1 MSIEAYLNPDFTWP
15 KKLIFL
21 LAALGGLFICSILI
35 FFWVKMAAAEKTD
48 RNATGPALFHSY
60 MELFYEMII
69 SATSVMS
76 FACAYVI
83 INHVYSLAHTAGY
96 SYDYFRTFIEIMDNW
111 KDFVLLILICT
122 SCVLNTILDKLII
135 PLKKIA
141 REDKATVRMLAMFY
155 VIIILL
161 FLNVIGD
168 ESEYSPVMI
177 YYLGLMVGRFVYFD
191 ASFLDFLGALK
202 NMFFKLPLLVLGMA
216 LSGLLCYFGFSAGY
230 LLERNYF
237 IVGIFYTHLFLLL
250 AVFIIK
256 LSHVLELV
264 VKVPKKEAPQ
274 KAVKARKKKVAPKR
288 DDYEYFPEDNR
299 DRDDD
304 IEDFDDDYY
313 EDDDYPED
321 RR

>member
-1 MSIEAYLNPDFTWP
+1 MLEEIMSIEAYLNPEFTRV

-21 LAALGGLFICSILI
+21 LAALGGLLICSLLI
-35 FFWVKMAAAEKTD
+35 FLWAKMASVEKKNRKAGT
-48 RNATGPALFHSY
+48 ATLFHNY
-60 MELFYEMII
+60 LELFYEMII

-96 SYDYFRTFIEIMDNW
+96 SYEYFKDFINLMDNW

-168 ESEYSPVMI
+168 ESEYSPVMM

-191 ASFLDFLGALK
+191 ASFMDFIGALK
-202 NMFFKLPLLVLGMA
+202 NMFIKLPLLVLGMA
-216 LSGLLCYFGFSAGY
+216 LSGLLCFFGFQAGY

-256 LSHVLELV
+256 WSHVMELV
-264 VKVPKKEAPQ
+264 VKMPMISKTM
-274 KAVKARKKKVAPKR
+274 RI
-288 DDYEYFPEDNR
+288 DDYE
-299 DRDDD
+299 
-304 IEDFDDDYY
+304 
-313 EDDDYPED
+313 ED

>member
-1 MSIEAYLNPDFTWP
+1 
-15 KKLIFL
+15 
-21 LAALGGLFICSILI
+21 
-35 FFWVKMAAAEKTD
+35 
-48 RNATGPALFHSY
+48 
-60 MELFYEMII
+60 
-69 SATSVMS
+69 MS

-96 SYDYFRTFIEIMDNW
+96 SYEYFKDFINLMDNW

-161 FLNVIGD
+161 CLNVIGD
-168 ESEYSPVMI
+168 ESEYSPVMM

-216 LSGLLCYFGFSAGY
+216 LSGLLCFFGFQAGY

-256 LSHVLELV
+256 WSHVMELV
-264 VKVPKKEAPQ
+264 VKAPKPEEKKKSAKP
-274 KAVKARKKKVAPKR
+274 RKKKVTPKR
-288 DDYEYFPEDNR
+288 DDYEYFPED
-299 DRDDD
+299 DRENADD

-313 EDDDYPED
+313 EDDDYRED